1 MTIPGAMLSKAPA
14 YFTVPVPA
22 SLSILGEWTQVRSN
36 HLGKKKNEKKEVITW
51 LFWSATDATFLASF
65 HFMFC
70 YLWAKPGLFLICSQ
84 TFFGV
89 LASLRREFISVE
101 DMPDTLLHSFNN
113 NEDNY

>member
-1 MTIPGAMLSKAPA
+1 M
-14 YFTVPVPA
+14 
-22 SLSILGEWTQVRSN
+22 
-36 HLGKKKNEKKEVITW
+36 KKEMNPLGYSEV
-51 LFWSATDATFLASF
+51 LLDATFLASF

-101 DMPDTLLHSFNN
+101 DMPKHSAP
-113 NEDNY
+113 